1 MHTAIDAPTA
11 FSVNLCDFP
20 ELPANIRLD
29 AEARYAK
36 ALERALGGAEAV
48 AQAYGAYCYA
58 ADGDESDASP
68 EDKAQALRWVK
79 AVELARQAGF
89 RGLSEGDGAY
99 FEVRLG

>member
-11 FSVNLCDFP
+11 FSINLCDFS

-29 AEARYAK
+29 AESRYAK
-36 ALERALGGAEAV
+36 ALERALGGSEAV

-68 EDKAQALRWVK
+68 DDKAQALRWVK

-89 RGLSEGDGAY
+89 RDLSEGESAY